1 MKTPSK
7 FGLLML
13 ALFSTAAA
21 ATHSAHAA
29 RAQTQVLDT
38 APATNEQIASAQTLI
53 DKHFALWN
61 SNDVSKY
68 RQAYDEI
75 YAKNFLMADYSGLA
89 RNYDDVVALI
99 QKVQSAHPGFHFT
112 PKPVAINHGL
122 GRVTW
127 GYGPADNPTL
137 ITGEDIFTIEGGKIS
152 SLRVFLNK

>member
-1 MKTPSK
+1 MKPPSK

-21 ATHSAHAA
+21 RGTHAA
-29 RAQTQVLDT
+29 PAQTQVLDT
-38 APATNEQIASAQTLI
+38 APATNEQIAAAQTLI

-61 SNDVSKY
+61 SNDMSKY
-68 RQAYDEI
+68 RQAYDAI
-75 YAKNFLMADYSGLA
+75 YAKNFLMADYSGVA
-89 RNYDDVVALI
+89 RSYDDVVALI
-99 QKVQSAHPGFHFT
+99 QKVQAAHPGFHFT

-127 GYGPADNPTL
+127 GYGPADDPTL
-137 ITGEDIFTIEGGKIS
+137 ITGEDIFTIEDGKIT